1 MRITMKR
8 TILILAAMIIC
19 ASILAGCKGGDGTE
33 TGSTESVESTSAQA
47 SETSAQTNADSSGT
61 SAVTSE
67 ETTETEGINIRPG
80 TDSEHGWG
88 EFDPA

>member
-1 MRITMKR
+1 MKR
-8 TILILAAMIIC
+8 TILILAAMLIC
-19 ASILAGCKGGDGTE
+19 ALILVGCEGGDGTE
-33 TGSTESVESTSAQA
+33 TGSTESAEI
-47 SETSAQTNADSSGT
+47 TSAQTSKPSAQTSADSSGT